1 MINEKRLIF
10 IMGFDFEEERL
21 KLIVLLININI

>member
-1 MINEKRLIF
+1 MINEKHLIF